1 MFTGLVECMGEV
13 IAVQQQGGNLT
24 FIISQE
30 KIAPEL
36 EIDESVAHNG
46 ICLTVEAIQADRYQV
61 TAIDET
67 IRKTNIS
74 AWKPGDIINLERA
87 MKLSD
92 RLGGHIV
99 QGHID
104 TTGIC
109 ASIEDQEGS
118 TLFTFTFPEAFAGLV
133 IEKGSIAVNGTS
145 LTCFRVGSNEF
156 SVSIIPYT
164 MEHTGFNR
172 LKAGDIVNLE
182 FDLIGK
188 YLQRNI
194 HLVGDNLSP

>member
-13 IAVQQQGGNLT
+13 ISVHQQGSNLT
-24 FIISQE
+24 LIISQE

-36 EIDESVAHNG
+36 EIDESVSHNG
-46 ICLTVEAIQADRYQV
+46 ICLTVEEIHPDRYQV
-61 TAIDET
+61 TAIGET
-67 IRKTNIS
+67 ILKTNI
-74 AWKPGDIINLERA
+74 AGWKPGDLINLERA
-87 MKLSD
+87 MRLTD

-104 TTGIC
+104 TTGVC
-109 ASIEDQEGS
+109 TSIEDREGS
-118 TLFTFTFPEAFAGLV
+118 SLFTFTFPESFAGLV

-145 LTCFRVGSNEF
+145 LTCFRVGRNEF

-164 MEHTGFNR
+164 MAHTGFSR
-172 LKAGDIVNLE
+172 LQEGDVVNLE

-194 HLVGDNLSP
+194 HLGK